1 MKSARAN
8 SHQAYHH
15 GDLRRALVVAA
26 LAALDES
33 GVDAVTIREVARRA
47 GVAHSAPAN
56 HFRDRAAL
64 LTAVAVQIFG
74 DIQQAVENAL
84 AKGPAGRDERL
95 SVFADAVVQFALGH
109 PNRYRLLW
117 RKDCL
122 DATDVNLDAAG
133 TVIYE
138 TVKQVLGPV
147 ATTHT
152 ISADTQVI
160 AAWSMIHGYVSL
172 RLDGTLIDGSDEA
185 NGKPRAAAIVDV
197 LIKGL

>member
-1 MKSARAN
+1 MNNARGN

-15 GDLRRALVVAA
+15 GDLRRALMVAA

-56 HFRDRAAL
+56 HFKDRAAL

-74 DIQQAVENAL
+74 DVQQAVEKAL
-84 AKGPAGRDERL
+84 ATNSAGRDERL
-95 SVFADAVVQFALGH
+95 SVFADAIVRFALRH

-122 DATDVNLDAAG
+122 DVTDMNLDAAG

-147 ATTHT
+147 ATSRT

-172 RLDGTLIDGSDEA
+172 RLDGTLIDGTDEA